1 MNIHA
6 SLNEDPIIARIL
18 DYWFEDRS
26 DLYRFEPERVERWF
40 KSGSGHDEAITAA
53 FGPDLQRAIRGE
65 LDHWAESA
73 EGCLALIIL
82 LDQFSRHIY
91 RGTAKA
97 FAQDPKAQLLACQGM
112 DRGLDRLLRPVERVF
127 FYMPLEHA
135 EDLELQEQS
144 VRAFTDLVSSV
155 PPEYR
160 EAYLEFLDYAKR
172 HHAVIE
178 RFGRFPDL
186 NGILGR
192 SSTPAE
198 LELLERPDAMNAYE
212 YLASCRELAQLR
224 TQDGFID
231 NDTLRVEIQED
242 SPQAITA
249 WVEFEEVLVEAAGC
263 VADRVICAGRVR
275 LAKDPNG
282 NIVGMEIV

>member
-1 MNIHA
+1 MHIHA
-6 SLNEDPIIARIL
+6 SLNEDPIIARVL

-26 DLYRFEPERVERWF
+26 DVFRFEPARVERWF
-40 KSGSGHDEAITAA
+40 QSGGAHDEAITAA
-53 FGPDLQRAIRGE
+53 FGPDLLRAIRGE

-91 RGTAKA
+91 RGTPKA

-155 PPEYR
+155 PVEYR
-160 EAYLEFLDYAKR
+160 DAYLGFLDYAAR
-172 HHAVIE
+172 HRAVIE

-186 NGILGR
+186 NAILGR
-192 SSTPAE
+192 TSTPAE
-198 LELLERPDAMNAYE
+198 LVFLEEPDSSF
-212 YLASCRELAQLR
+212 L
-224 TQDGFID
+224 
-231 NDTLRVEIQED
+231 
-242 SPQAITA
+242 
-249 WVEFEEVLVEAAGC
+249 
-263 VADRVICAGRVR
+263 
-275 LAKDPNG
+275 
-282 NIVGMEIV
+282 